1 MVRQLKVLPMLME
14 LSMETVLGVREIML
28 AVVVGG
34 GGQTKDRGKQGEK
47 LVKRRQFSSPTAFSF
62 FSNGTNQY
70 FCLPP
75 NSTIW

>member
-1 MVRQLKVLPMLME
+1 MVRQLKVLLE
-14 LSMETVLGVREIML
+14 LSIETVLGVREIML
-28 AVVVGG
+28 AVVGG

-47 LVKRRQFSSPTAFSF
+47 LVKRANSLLQLLSVF